1 MERNITFIA
10 VYLFLSYLVCNSA
23 FAVDPGGEDLKRQK
37 IVKETEELRAKFIK
51 HASQYVGIREKTGR
65 NDGPE
70 IERWLRTVGRKKGD
84 AYCTAYSSTMFFD
97 LNIPAPVTG
106 WSPAMF
112 TGNVIYERKYTEW
125 RKGIVFPVGAVFG
138 FYYPNKGRVA
148 HTGLIQSSDWERSLT
163 IQANTSFTGAVQ
175 SDDDLTENVREGQ
188 GVARK
193 WVRNQMFYIVSD
205 YIGGKL
211 VLYDWRRAG
220 VYTKPKFIDEP

>member
-10 VYLFLSYLVCNSA
+10 VYLFFSYLVCNSA
-23 FAVDPGGEDLKRQK
+23 FAVDPGGEDIKRQELVRK
-37 IVKETEELRAKFIK
+37 TDELRAKFIK

-70 IERWLRTVGRKKGD
+70 IERWLRVVGRKKGD

-97 LNIPAPVTG
+97 LNIPAPITG

-112 TGNVIYERKYTEW
+112 TGNVIYERKYVDW
-125 RKGIVFPVGAVFG
+125 RKGFVFPVGSVFG
-138 FYYPNKGRVA
+138 FYYPDKGRVA
-148 HTGLIQSSDWERSLT
+148 HTGLIESSDWEKSMT

-175 SDDDLTENVREGQ
+175 SDDDLTETVREGQ

-193 WVRNQMFYIVSD
+193 WVRNQTIYIASD
-205 YIGGKL
+205 YIGGRL
-211 VLYDWRRAG
+211 VMYDWRRSG
-220 VYTKPKFIDEP
+220 TYSKIKLIDE